1 MNKLK
6 NIAIATAF
14 AGGLAV
20 ILATWNLPHLCR
32 ETITATVKDKE
43 VKRYKGIDKYLI
55 FTDKGVFENT
65 DSWVELKFNSSDL
78 YGKLERG
85 KSYNL
90 RVYGWRI
97 PFLSK
102 YKNITRAKEAK

>member
-1 MNKLK
+1 MSKLK
-6 NIAIATAF
+6 NILAGATI
-14 AGGLAV
+14 AGGLA
-20 ILATWNLPHLCR
+20 LAVATFNLPHLCR
-32 ETITATVKDKE
+32 ETVTATVKDKE
-43 VKRYKGIDKYLI
+43 VKRYKDKDKYLI
-55 FTDKGVFENT
+55 FTDKGVFEDT

-90 RVYGWRI
+90 GVYGWRI

-102 YKNITRAKEAK
+102 YRNITKIKEKK

>member
-6 NIAIATAF
+6 NIATATAF
-14 AGGLAV
+14 ASGLALV
-20 ILATWNLPHLCR
+20 VATFNLPHLCR
-32 ETITATVKDKE
+32 ETVTATVKDKE
-43 VKRYKGIDKYLI
+43 VKRYKDRGKYLI

-65 DSWVELKFNSSDL
+65 DSWIELKFNSSDL

-97 PFLSK
+97 SFLSK
-102 YKNITRAKEAK
+102 YRNIIRAKEIK